1 MRRVGICSEC
11 GESRE
16 MATSHLCFAC
26 YRRAERAEERAASA
40 VVDRHSTSIRREHK
54 RALRAFAQVMAGLA
68 DLGVSKQDLVEIKE
82 IITPYLQPLM
92 EYFPTASPVNVNKQ
106 AGVHVHSDPSV
117 PGGESSKP
125 V

>member
-1 MRRVGICSEC
+1 MRRVAACAEC

-16 MATSHLCFAC
+16 MATSELCFAC
-26 YRRAERAEERAASA
+26 YRRAQRAEERAAA
-40 VVDRHSTSIRREHK
+40 GIDRHSTPIRREHK

-106 AGVHVHSDPSV
+106 ARVHVHSDTSV